1 MIIAVT
7 ADYLQ
12 DPAQRL
18 AQEFPDAEIRGN
30 STGRVLPRDALLE
43 IIAGADAVIATGRDL
58 VNAEFFD
65 AAGPQLQI
73 VANTAVGVDNI
84 DVEEAR
90 RRQVQITNTP
100 DPVCEPTADAAW
112 LLLMAAARRVTEGQQ
127 LIQSGTWEGFWPTL
141 LVGRR
146 LLRKTLLIV
155 GAGRIGQAIARRS
168 VGWEMDVL
176 YVANSDKPGIEG
188 APIRARRV
196 SLEEGLGQA
205 DFVCLSVPLT
215 EQTHHLIDRRELSR
229 MKPSAVLVNVA
240 RGPVVDEAALVE
252 ALRAQTISAAGLDV
266 FEREPELTDGLRDL
280 PNVVLLPH
288 LGSATVEDRIWV
300 IEQATDSVVAV
311 LRGEAPANLI

>member
-311 LRGEAPANLI
+311 LRGEAPANQI

>member
-18 AQEFPDAEIRGN
+18 VQEFPDAEIRGN

-43 IIAGADAVIATGRDL
+43 TIAGADAVIATGRDL

-146 LLRKTLLIV
+146 LLRKTLLVV

-252 ALRAQTISAAGLDV
+252 ALKAGTISAAGLDV
-266 FEREPELTDGLRDL
+266 FEKEPELADGLRDL

-311 LRGEAPANLI
+311 LRGAAPANLI

>member
-1 MIIAVT
+1 MIIVVT

-311 LRGEAPANLI
+311 LRGEVPANLI

>member
-12 DPAQRL
+12 DPAERL

-30 STGRVLPRDALLE
+30 PTGRVLPRGVLLKT
-43 IIAGADAVIATGRDL
+43 IAGADAVIATGRDL
-58 VNAEFFD
+58 VDVEFFD

-84 DVEEAR
+84 DLEEAR
-90 RRQVQITNTP
+90 RREVQITNTP

-112 LLLMAAARRVTEGQQ
+112 LLLMAAARRVTEGQR

-146 LLRKTLLIV
+146 LLRKTLLVV

-176 YVANSDKPGIEG
+176 YVANSDKPEIEG
-188 APIRARRV
+188 APIGARRV

-215 EQTHHLIDRRELSR
+215 EQTHHLIDRRGLSR
-229 MKPSAVLVNVA
+229 MKQSAVLVNVA

-252 ALRAQTISAAGLDV
+252 ALKARTISAAGLDV
-266 FEREPELTDGLRDL
+266 FEKEPELADGLRDL

-300 IEQATDSVVAV
+300 IEQATDSVVSV
-311 LRGEAPANLI
+311 LRGEAPANRI